1 MNFIKQMNPMFVP
14 LSLRNK
20 GEVLILR
27 ERILQG
33 IMLFFSTFGLL
44 VIGMAVVGAIQKG
57 IIPLAVFYAALY
69 LAVLAMAIFRDLPY
83 AVRGRIVM
91 FLFFT
96 LSISEAFD
104 SGMLGEMRVFLLMM
118 CSVTAIFYDFKN
130 VIATIVLSVAVIVG
144 FGMYVEMNEVTGAL
158 SHFNDGTGW
167 LLSAVMTASLSII
180 LSGAISFTLSG
191 LASSLQKQS
200 ELTQSLETERDT
212 LEDRIQERTRSVNR
226 RMVQLRTAAE
236 ISRAVGALSNP
247 DELLQRVV
255 DLVKERFDLYYVG
268 VFLLDEN
275 RQNAV
280 LHSGTGE
287 AGKNM
292 IAARHSL
299 STTGSSM
306 IGWCVSNR
314 SPRVAL
320 DVGSEAVRF
329 SNPHLPNTRSELAL
343 PLIAHDTVQGAM
355 TIQSDRS
362 NAFDDNDIA
371 ILSGI
376 ADSVAIALEND
387 RLFHETRERLEEV
400 RMLNREYLQNAWAET
415 IDIHGNLSYQ
425 YEAPGLSGYAPEA
438 NTVQVPMMLRDEVF
452 GYIQLELEGK
462 ELSAEDQ
469 AFIESVT
476 TQTAVALENAR
487 LLLETE
493 QRVAQEQK
501 LNELAAR
508 FSRALSIDE
517 ILRAAVQELGQL
529 PAVAEASVQI
539 APVSASIQAQPR
551 SAGPSG
557 ANGKEHLS

>member
-1 MNFIKQMNPMFVP
+1 MNFIKNMNPMLVP
-14 LSLRNK
+14 LSLRDK
-20 GEVLILR
+20 GEVTILR

-33 IMLFFSTFGLL
+33 IMLFFASVGIL
-44 VIGMAVVGAIQKG
+44 VIGMAVINAFQKSNYVLG
-57 IIPLAVFYAALY
+57 IFYIGLY
-69 LAVLAMAIFRDLPY
+69 LGALSLAIFRDLSY
-83 AVRGRIVM
+83 AVRGRVVLGLVYM
-91 FLFFT
+91 LA
-96 LSISEAFD
+96 ISELYD
-104 SGMLGEMRVFLLMM
+104 SGLLGEMRVSLLMF
-118 CSVTAIFYDFKN
+118 CALTAVFYDFKN
-130 VIATIVLSVAVIVG
+130 AIGAVILSIITIVG
-144 FGMYVEMNEVTGAL
+144 FGIYVDTNVVTGPMQHL
-158 SHFNDGTGW
+158 NDGTRW
-167 LLSAVMTASLSII
+167 PLSAAMAGAMSMI
-180 LSGAISFTLSG
+180 LAGAISLTLNG
-191 LASSLQKQS
+191 LSSSMAKLN
-200 ELTQSLETERDT
+200 ELTQGLQTERDT
-212 LEDRIQERTRSVNR
+212 LEDRIQERTRSINR

-236 ISRAVGALSNP
+236 ISRTVGALSNP

-255 DLVKERFDLYYVG
+255 DLAKERFDLYYVG

-287 AGKNM
+287 AGRNM

-299 STTGSSM
+299 AITGSSM
-306 IGWCVSNR
+306 IGWCVLNR

-320 DVGSEAVRF
+320 DVGSDAVRF
-329 SNPHLPNTRSELAL
+329 SNPYLPNTRSELAL
-343 PLIAHDTVQGAM
+343 PLIVHDTVLGAM
-355 TIQSDRS
+355 TIQSERS
-362 NAFDDNDIA
+362 NAFDENDIA

-415 IDIHGNLSYQ
+415 VDIHGNLSYQ
-425 YEAPGLSGYAPEA
+425 YEAPGNSGPASESQ
-438 NTVQVPMMLRDEVF
+438 TIQVPMMLRDEVL

-462 ELSAEDQ
+462 DLSAEDQ
-469 AFIESVT
+469 TFIESVT
-476 TQTAVALENAR
+476 NQTAVALENAR

-493 QRVAQEQK
+493 QRAAQEQK

-539 APVSASIQAQPR
+539 APASASMQVQPR
-551 SAGPSG
+551 TVRSSG
-557 ANGKEHLS
+557 ANGKEHHA